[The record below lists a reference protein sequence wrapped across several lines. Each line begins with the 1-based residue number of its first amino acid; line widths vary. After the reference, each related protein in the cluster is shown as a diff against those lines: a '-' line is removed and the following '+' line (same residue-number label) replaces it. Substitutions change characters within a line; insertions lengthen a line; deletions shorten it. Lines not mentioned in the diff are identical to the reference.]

1 MLHIKKRL
9 GILLERILCNGNLK
23 RNKLLYHLLQWT
35 MNYHNGIY
43 MHQPV
48 QYLSRIFETR
58 HQYFCNL
65 FTDFFIIRNYMFTS
79 KRSVK
84 VYKESFMHR
93 EFIESNQ
100 PFEYDSVRLLKY
112 IKYAFKICIL
122 FCRFYEMLQSSGK
135 LYFIYELLY
144 YA

>member
-1 MLHIKKRL
+1 
-9 GILLERILCNGNLK
+9 
-23 RNKLLYHLLQWT
+23 
-35 MNYHNGIY
+35 
-43 MHQPV
+43 
-48 QYLSRIFETR
+48 
-58 HQYFCNL
+58 
-65 FTDFFIIRNYMFTS
+65 MFTS
-79 KRSVK
+79 KISVK

>member
-1 MLHIKKRL
+1 
-9 GILLERILCNGNLK
+9 
-23 RNKLLYHLLQWT
+23 
-35 MNYHNGIY
+35 
-43 MHQPV
+43 
-48 QYLSRIFETR
+48 
-58 HQYFCNL
+58 
-65 FTDFFIIRNYMFTS
+65 
-79 KRSVK
+79 
-84 VYKESFMHR
+84 MHR

-100 PFEYDSVRLLKY
+100 PFEYDSVRLLNY

>member
-1 MLHIKKRL
+1 M
-9 GILLERILCNGNLK
+9 LERILCNGNLR
-23 RNKLLYHLLQWT
+23 RNGLLYHLLQWT

-43 MHQPV
+43 MHQSV
-48 QYLSRIFETR
+48 QYLSRIFELDINISVS
-58 HQYFCNL
+58 CIL
-65 FTDFFIIRNYMFTS
+65 FTDFFIIRNYIFTS
-79 KRSVK
+79 KRSVI

-100 PFEYDSVRLLKY
+100 PFEYDSVRLLNH

>member
-1 MLHIKKRL
+1 
-9 GILLERILCNGNLK
+9 
-23 RNKLLYHLLQWT
+23 
-35 MNYHNGIY
+35 
-43 MHQPV
+43 
-48 QYLSRIFETR
+48 
-58 HQYFCNL
+58 
-65 FTDFFIIRNYMFTS
+65 
-79 KRSVK
+79 
-84 VYKESFMHR
+84 MHR